1 MRNQALRSTAKGR
14 DPGNRT
20 PIDNR
25 SHTLRES
32 LQYLAARGFL
42 GFLRILPYG
51 VARPIAEWIGVA
63 CGGLIKNWP
72 LVAEDNL
79 RAALPELSALA
90 KEQIIQ
96 DVFRNLG
103 RVALAL
109 AKAPDWSDRNVRE
122 HVDFVGL
129 EHFREGEARGRGVM
143 LLTAHLGNWELGALA
158 HGAVVGPIDVMV
170 RPIENPMVD
179 RLVEQ
184 RREARGNRVIRKRN
198 AAREVLAALQRNGT
212 VGILADQNTLPEE
225 AVFVD
230 FFGRPASANRGFARL
245 ALHSDAAV
253 VPAFAWWDYESRRY
267 LIEYGPAIELIRTGD
282 TDADV
287 IANTQRFQTVLE
299 ECIRR
304 HPDQWLWIH
313 RRWKTQ
319 PPPDA

>member
-1 MRNQALRSTAKGR
+1 MRNKGVHSTAKGR
-14 DPGNRT
+14 TPGNRT
-20 PIDNR
+20 PIENR
-25 SHTLRES
+25 SPTPWES
-32 LQYLAARGFL
+32 LQHLAARGFL

-51 VARPIAEWIGVA
+51 IARPIAEWIGLA
-63 CGGLIKNWP
+63 CGGLIKNWR

-79 RAALPELSALA
+79 HAALPELSPLA
-90 KEQIIQ
+90 KGQIVQ

-109 AKAPDWSDRNVRE
+109 AKAPDWSDRNVRG

-129 EHFREGEARGRGVM
+129 EHFREGEAKGRGVM

-158 HGAVVGPIDVMV
+158 HGAVVGPIHVMV
-170 RPIENPMVD
+170 RPIENPLVD

-184 RREARGNRVIRKRN
+184 RREARGNRVIRKQN
-198 AAREVLAALQRNGT
+198 AAREVLAVLQRNGT

-230 FFGRPASANRGFARL
+230 FFGMSASANRGFARL

-253 VPAFAWWDYESRRY
+253 IPAFAWWDYESRRH

-287 IANTQRFQTVLE
+287 IANTQRFQTALE
-299 ECIRR
+299 ERIRQ

-319 PPPDA
+319 PPPNA